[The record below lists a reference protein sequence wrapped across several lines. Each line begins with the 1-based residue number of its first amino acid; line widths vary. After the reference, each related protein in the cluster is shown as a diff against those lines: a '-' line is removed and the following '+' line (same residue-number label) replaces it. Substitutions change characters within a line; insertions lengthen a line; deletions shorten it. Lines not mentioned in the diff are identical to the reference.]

1 MAASARQQPMTLRT
15 IARELI
21 ETAILALLIFL
32 ALRFSVQNYLVD
44 GSSMEPALS
53 SGQHLLVNRLVY
65 LKIDPAGLPGF
76 LPFVDD
82 EQEQHLFPFHP
93 PRRGEIVVFRFPDET
108 RDFVKRVI
116 GVPGDTVRIEE
127 GRVFVNDQPLEEPYI
142 THRDS
147 RNMEAVTVTEGSYF
161 VMGDN
166 RQRSDDSRPRG
177 AGSSASWRPVP
188 AENVIGRAWFRY
200 WPLDEWDSLGSRPQ

>member
-1 MAASARQQPMTLRT
+1 MAASARQQPINVRVLV
-15 IARELI
+15 RELV

-32 ALRFSVQNYLVD
+32 ALRFSVQNYRVE
-44 GSSMEPALS
+44 GPSMEPGLTG
-53 SGQHLLVNRLVY
+53 GQHVLVNRLVY
-65 LKIDPAGLPGF
+65 LRIDTGDFPDF

-82 EQEQHLFPFHP
+82 DRERHLLASHP

-116 GVPGDTVRIEE
+116 GVPGDTVQIE
-127 GRVFVNDQPLEEPYI
+127 GGQVFLNGQALEEPYI

-147 RNMEAVTVTEGSYF
+147 RDMDAITVTEDSYF

-166 RQRSDDSRPRG
+166 RPRSDDSRPRD
-177 AGSSASWRPVP
+177 AGQSVSWRPVP
-188 AENVIGRAWFRY
+188 AESVIGRAWLRY
-200 WPLDEWDSLGSRPQ
+200 WPLDKWDLLDSRSW

>member
-1 MAASARQQPMTLRT
+1 MAASVRQQPINVRVLV
-15 IARELI
+15 RELV

-32 ALRFSVQNYLVD
+32 ALRFSVQNYRVE
-44 GSSMEPALS
+44 GPSMEPGLTG
-53 SGQHLLVNRLVY
+53 GQHVLVNRLVY
-65 LKIDPAGLPGF
+65 LRIDTSGFPDF

-82 EQEQHLFPFHP
+82 DTERHLLGSHP

-116 GVPGDTVRIEE
+116 GVAGDTVQIE
-127 GRVFVNDQPLEEPYI
+127 GGQVFLNGQALEEPYI

-147 RNMEAVTVTEGSYF
+147 RDMDAITVTEGSYF

-166 RQRSDDSRPRG
+166 RPRSDDSRPRDVG
-177 AGSSASWRPVP
+177 QSVSWRPVP
-188 AENVIGRAWFRY
+188 AESVIGRAWLRY
-200 WPLDEWDSLGSRPQ
+200 WPLDKWDLLDNRSR